1 MNYWAVLLTGL
12 TVGGLSCMAVQGG
25 LLASVVGA
33 RRRSVPQ
40 AFLATFLFL
49 TAKLVVYTILG
60 FALGSLGESLALPLP
75 VVVGLQFFAGFYMI
89 ATALNLMNVHPVFRR
104 VVIQPPPFFRRL
116 VRGQAKSEAFFAPVF
131 LGLATVLIPCG
142 TTISMEALAVTT
154 SSGFSGALTMAV
166 FTLGTFPLFLGLGVF
181 AGTVGKVSNSKFS
194 WVAASLLVYL
204 GLSSINGALVL
215 GGSPFSFR
223 NVQGRVVG
231 LWQIVLNPAGDGS
244 RVLAGESGGVQTVN
258 GVQNAEINVY
268 STRYDPKYLE
278 VKVGMPVRLDLT
290 ARGALGCTSVFVI
303 PSLGITRSLANGVAS
318 VEFTPK
324 KTGEILWTCSMG
336 MYTGTIRVVANNG

>member
-131 LGLATVLIPCG
+131 LGLATV
-142 TTISMEALAVTT
+142 
-154 SSGFSGALTMAV
+154 
-166 FTLGTFPLFLGLGVF
+166 

-336 MYTGTIRVVANNG
+336 MYTGTIRVVANSG